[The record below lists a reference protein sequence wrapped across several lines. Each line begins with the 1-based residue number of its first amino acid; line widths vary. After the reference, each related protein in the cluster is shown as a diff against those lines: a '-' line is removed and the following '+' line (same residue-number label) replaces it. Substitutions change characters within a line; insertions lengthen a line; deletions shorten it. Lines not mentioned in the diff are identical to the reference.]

1 MYQRMK
7 VSYRLS
13 PLARK
18 GAAISD
24 PCQVPQYSGNP
35 GWIYLTHD
43 VNGNAHA
50 YFTDAKGER
59 PQDLALVMDERVCC
73 DTIFRVVRLA
83 PTSYI
88 VYDVL
93 VLNGIRIHDSLTF
106 VQRQE
111 RIAEILELFHA
122 PDLVALTTI
131 EDAPVGTHI
140 RGYEQYDGVPGTIG
154 VYLPKV
160 E

>member
-18 GAAISD
+18 GAPISD

-43 VNGNAHA
+43 TNGNAHA

-83 PTSYI
+83 PKSYI

-111 RIAEILELFHA
+111 RIAEILELFHF

-131 EDAPVGTHI
+131 DNAPVGTHI

-154 VYLPKV
+154 VYLPKL

>member
-1 MYQRMK
+1 
-7 VSYRLS
+7 
-13 PLARK
+13 
-18 GAAISD
+18 
-24 PCQVPQYSGNP
+24 VPQYSGTP

-59 PQDLALVMDERVCC
+59 PETLSLVMDERLCC

-83 PTSYI
+83 PKSYI

-93 VLNGIRIHDSLTF
+93 VLNGIRIHETLTF
-106 VQRQE
+106 AERQTK
-111 RIAEILELFHA
+111 IAELLELFHF
-122 PDLVALTTI
+122 PDLVALMPI
-131 EDAPVGTHI
+131 ADAPVGTHV
-140 RGYEQYDGVPGTIG
+140 RGVEQYDGVPGSIG
-154 VYLPKV
+154 VYLPTV

>member
-1 MYQRMK
+1 M
-7 VSYRLS
+7 
-13 PLARK
+13 
-18 GAAISD
+18 
-24 PCQVPQYSGNP
+24 PQYSGTP

-59 PQDLALVMDERVCC
+59 PETLSLVMDERLCC

-83 PTSYI
+83 PKSYI

-93 VLNGIRIHDSLTF
+93 VLNGIRIHETLTF
-106 VQRQE
+106 AERQTK
-111 RIAEILELFHA
+111 IAELLELFHF
-122 PDLVALTTI
+122 PDLVALMPI
-131 EDAPVGTHI
+131 ADAPVGTHV
-140 RGYEQYDGVPGTIG
+140 RGVEQYDGVPGSIG
-154 VYLPKV
+154 VYLPTV